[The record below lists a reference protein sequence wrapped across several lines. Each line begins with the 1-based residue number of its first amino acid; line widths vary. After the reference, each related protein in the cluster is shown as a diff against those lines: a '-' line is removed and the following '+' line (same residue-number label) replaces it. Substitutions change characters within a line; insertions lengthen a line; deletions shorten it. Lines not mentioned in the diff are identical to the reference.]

1 MSFTREHLQ
10 SLPAS
15 FFTAVDDR
23 DLERVASH
31 FAPDATL
38 TVHTGPATFT
48 GAAQIKEMFAGFIAS
63 SKTMSHEV
71 VSVVVDEVRGTVAT
85 QQRYVGVLAD
95 GTQNDMFNCNFFE
108 VGEDGRFKKV
118 DIWMAGVSPLK

>member
-1 MSFTREHLQ
+1 MPFTREHLQ
-10 SLPAS
+10 TLPIN
-15 FFTAVDDR
+15 FFAAVDAR
-23 DLERVASH
+23 DVERVASL

-63 SKTMSHEV
+63 STTMSHEV
-71 VSVVVDEVRGTVAT
+71 VSVTVDEARGTVAT

-108 VGEDGRFKKV
+108 VGEDGRFAKV